1 MRWHSSRRYPA
12 CCACSSSC
20 RCFMRRNEFN
30 FCSAHS
36 KGRFDADPSEG
47 CKVQKCIPQFQ
58 QRRCKPGF
66 QCNAAPEGRNPDIL
80 QRVPRGPQIIIC
92 NVQPL
97 CQHLKCIRVSQC
109 SFRKGTVPV
118 LDETLQ
124 NKHFLRINGIAAAL
138 LECTGRTKRQLRPV
152 CALITR
158 GADQN
163 KYYPYGFCEV
173 NIV

>member
-1 MRWHSSRRYPA
+1 MRWHPSRRYPA

-20 RCFMRRNEFN
+20 RCFIRRNEFN

-66 QCNAAPEGRNPDIL
+66 QSNAAPEGRNQDIL

-109 SFRKGTVPV
+109 SFRNPGFFISREGIYQ
-118 LDETLQ
+118 DELSIFKKLSVFTAS
-124 NKHFLRINGIAAAL
+124 GIFA
-138 LECTGRTKRQLRPV
+138 QD
-152 CALITR
+152 I
-158 GADQN
+158 
-163 KYYPYGFCEV
+163 
-173 NIV
+173 